1 MTAAHAAEPSAVP
14 GCANCG
20 GIAKL
25 QANRAR
31 TRIWIGCTVCP
42 ANTGWFDGD
51 DAPQRALSAWGRL
64 PPLVPALPPTARS
77 AAPGV
82 AAARGS
88 ADGRDALELLARML
102 VSGGYRVPT
111 EGRSTLPTLS
121 SADIAAAVGLMRDRV
136 AKDTVVAVA
145 TRADGAALARLSL
158 PVYRRVARALRDDP
172 MVRLKQDQPADRWR
186 VRLVIHDAVRD
197 LVWPERR
204 APAGVAAKAARMRK
218 GDYLR
223 VHRLAYSTLLEA
235 LDRGRGEFHQ
245 KLFST
250 GGFQGSRFRGNAL

>member
-1 MTAAHAAEPSAVP
+1 MTAVFVTDTAAVP

-31 TRIWIGCTVCP
+31 TRIWIGCTACP

-51 DAPQRALSAWGRL
+51 DAPQRALSAWVRL
-64 PPLVPALPPTARS
+64 PPLVPALPPSARP

-82 AAARGS
+82 VAARGS

-136 AKDTVVAVA
+136 AKDIVVAVA
-145 TRADGAALARLSL
+145 TRADGGALARLSW
-158 PVYRRVARALRDDP
+158 PVYRRVARALRHDP
-172 MVRLKQDQPADRWR
+172 MVTLKHDQPADRWR
-186 VRLVIHDAVRD
+186 IRLVIHDAVRD
-197 LVWPERR
+197 LVWPDRKVG
-204 APAGVAAKAARMRK
+204 AATAAKAARMRK
-218 GDYLR
+218 ADYLR
-223 VHRLAYSTLLEA
+223 IYRSAQNVLTDSLEKGRKDFSFA
-235 LDRGRGEFHQ
+235 LFAH
-245 KLFST
+245 
-250 GGFQGSRFRGNAL
+250 

>member
-1 MTAAHAAEPSAVP
+1 MNAVFVADTTAVP

-31 TRIWIGCTVCP
+31 TRIWVGCTACP

-51 DAPQRALSAWGRL
+51 DAPQRALSAWVRL
-64 PPLVPALPPTARS
+64 PPLVPALPPTARP
-77 AAPGV
+77 AAPGDAV
-82 AAARGS
+82 ARGS

-145 TRADGAALARLSL
+145 TRADGAALARLSW
-158 PVYRRVARALRDDP
+158 PVYRRVARALRHDP
-172 MVRLKQDQPADRWR
+172 MVTLKHDQPADRWR

-197 LVWPERR
+197 LVWPERKVS
-204 APAGVAAKAARMRK
+204 AGLAAKAARMRK

-235 LDRGRGEFHQ
+235 LEKGRDEFRIR
-245 KLFST
+245 LFS
-250 GGFQGSRFRGNAL
+250 SKAP